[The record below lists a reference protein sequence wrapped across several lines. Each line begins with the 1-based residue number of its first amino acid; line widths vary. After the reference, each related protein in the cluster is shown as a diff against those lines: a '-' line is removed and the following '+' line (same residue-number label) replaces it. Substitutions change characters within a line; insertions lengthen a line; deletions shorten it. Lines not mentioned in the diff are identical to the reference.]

1 MLVSDDEDAPHS
13 HFATC
18 CSSGIAVSGGTV
30 SSNIGGN
37 LMPQLGTPNQT
48 GLSEA
53 QLSQLQAAFE
63 NQPADVIRGQ
73 YAEVPESILA
83 AAAKKKPKPK
93 PKPKTKPKPKPKP
106 KAKPRPKAKA
116 KSQVV

>member
-1 MLVSDDEDAPHS
+1 
-13 HFATC
+13 
-18 CSSGIAVSGGTV
+18 
-30 SSNIGGN
+30 
-37 LMPQLGTPNQT
+37 MPQLGTQNQA

-93 PKPKTKPKPKPKP
+93 PKTKPKPKPKP